1 MLIPVVPEEQ
11 MSNIIKLE
19 SILNKQLKMLLWLT
33 KCTKSEVYMKEWKLA
48 KKDIGKFLNLGINP
62 NCKA

>member
-1 MLIPVVPEEQ
+1 MPIPVVPEEQ

-33 KCTKSEVYMKEWKLA
+33 KCTKSEVYMKERKLE
-48 KKDIGKFLNLGINP
+48 DIGKFLNLRINP